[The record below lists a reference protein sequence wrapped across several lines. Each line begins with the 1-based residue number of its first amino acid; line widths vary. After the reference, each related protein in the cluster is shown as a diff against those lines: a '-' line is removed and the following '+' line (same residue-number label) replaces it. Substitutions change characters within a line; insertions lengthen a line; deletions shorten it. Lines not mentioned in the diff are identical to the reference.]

1 MNTPSKTIQE
11 YIYTLPL
18 SPAII
23 SRIADETEID
33 KGEEYLTKERTEF
46 EMKDFAFCVLF
57 VWNKTPEGFEYWSN
71 INSQLL
77 QDLYGNQAL

>member
-18 SPAII
+18 EASVI
-23 SRIADETEID
+23 SRIAEETAKD
-33 KGEEYLTKERTEF
+33 KGEEYLSKERTEM

-57 VWNKTPEGFEYWSN
+57 VWNKTAEGFAYWVE
-71 INSQLL
+71 INNTILRHR
-77 QDLYGNQAL
+77 YGNQAL